1 MKLEELRKKSELELK
16 QTLDELAKERFS
28 LRIKRG
34 SGLNPKPNLF
44 RENKISIA
52 RVKTILNEIKMES
65 RTKILKAKVL
75 KTAMDKSAVVSVER
89 LVKHPVNGKYI
100 KRSTKYHIHDE
111 NNKCTVGE
119 QVRIKQC
126 RPLSKLKTW
135 ILVEE

>member
-1 MKLEELRKKSELELK
+1 
-16 QTLDELAKERFS
+16 
-28 LRIKRG
+28 
-34 SGLNPKPNLF
+34 
-44 RENKISIA
+44 
-52 RVKTILNEIKMES
+52 MES
-65 RTKILKAKVL
+65 KSKTLSAKVL
-75 KTAMDKSAVVSVER
+75 KTAMHKSAVVSVER

-119 QVRIKQC
+119 HVRIQQC

>member
-1 MKLEELRKKSELELK
+1 
-16 QTLDELAKERFS
+16 
-28 LRIKRG
+28 
-34 SGLNPKPNLF
+34 
-44 RENKISIA
+44 
-52 RVKTILNEIKMES
+52 MES

-75 KTAMDKSAVVSVER
+75 KTAMDKSAVVRVER
-89 LVKHPVNGKYI
+89 LVKHPVNGNYI

-119 QVRIKQC
+119 HVRIKQC